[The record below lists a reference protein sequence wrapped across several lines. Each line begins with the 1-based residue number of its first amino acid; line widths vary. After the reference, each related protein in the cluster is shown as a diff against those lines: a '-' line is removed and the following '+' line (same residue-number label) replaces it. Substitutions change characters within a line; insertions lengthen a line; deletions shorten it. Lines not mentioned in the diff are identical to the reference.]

1 MSCTGL
7 SRTQLRIHGSTPL
20 YTPPSEVGM
29 GRPCAVTLDP
39 LVRQPKSNPR
49 RTPGPRHPAV
59 PVRTKSLP
67 PRHSCPRVYHPA
79 RSVTRTSV
87 SADGI
92 HGARDNLGCTAMR
105 HAQIMEIVERYIEH
119 RDANLSP
126 PAPLPLPG
134 AILRNFAVEDFFPF
148 FPSLDDSVAPPG
160 PSPTP
165 PTTRSETSVVPP
177 VAQLLGPQGRRWSR
191 HGSFKARSSRSTIGP
206 TSHELFNA
214 QGSTRNHRI
223 EPDFSETQVMIFI
236 AILCPSHES
245 RSTTSRPPS
254 ARAVAASAICGNR
267 DSREVGDENEQ
278 GEHGQSTP
286 PPWWPSVTI
295 YFCVWSVTSFP

>member
-1 MSCTGL
+1 
-7 SRTQLRIHGSTPL
+7 
-20 YTPPSEVGM
+20 
-29 GRPCAVTLDP
+29 
-39 LVRQPKSNPR
+39 
-49 RTPGPRHPAV
+49 
-59 PVRTKSLP
+59 
-67 PRHSCPRVYHPA
+67 
-79 RSVTRTSV
+79 
-87 SADGI
+87 
-92 HGARDNLGCTAMR
+92 MR

-126 PAPLPLPG
+126 PAPLPLPS

-177 VAQLLGPQGRRWSR
+177 VAQLLGPQGRRWPR
-191 HGSFKARSSRSTIGP
+191 HASFKARSSRSTIGP

-223 EPDFSETQVMIFI
+223 EPDYSETRVKIFI
-236 AILCPSHES
+236 AILSPSHES

-278 GEHGQSTP
+278 GGRRLRSTSACGRLRASRERSTGMADP
-286 PPWWPSVTI
+286 ELCDDHKCRSGRAGRTPGRPRDGRCGGAARSPCEGTAT
-295 YFCVWSVTSFP
+295 F

>member
-1 MSCTGL
+1 MKTFFHFSPVWTTVL
-7 SRTQLRIHGSTPL
+7 PHQVRV
-20 YTPPSEVGM
+20 PP
-29 GRPCAVTLDP
+29 
-39 LVRQPKSNPR
+39 
-49 RTPGPRHPAV
+49 
-59 PVRTKSLP
+59 
-67 PRHSCPRVYHPA
+67 
-79 RSVTRTSV
+79 
-87 SADGI
+87 
-92 HGARDNLGCTAMR
+92 
-105 HAQIMEIVERYIEH
+105 
-119 RDANLSP
+119 
-126 PAPLPLPG
+126 
-134 AILRNFAVEDFFPF
+134 
-148 FPSLDDSVAPPG
+148 
-160 PSPTP
+160 P

-223 EPDFSETQVMIFI
+223 EPDYSETRVKIFI
-236 AILCPSHES
+236 AILSPSHES

>member
-20 YTPPSEVGM
+20 YTPPSEVSM

-79 RSVTRTSV
+79 RSVTGTSV

-126 PAPLPLPG
+126 PAPLPLPV
-134 AILRNFAVEDFFPF
+134 AIFIEKLCRRRLFSIFPQSGRQCC
-148 FPSLDDSVAPPG
+148 PA
-160 PSPTP
+160 
-165 PTTRSETSVVPP
+165 RSE
-177 VAQLLGPQGRRWSR
+177 
-191 HGSFKARSSRSTIGP
+191 
-206 TSHELFNA
+206 SHSPNNPKRDVR
-214 QGSTRNHRI
+214 GSTCRTT
-223 EPDFSETQVMIFI
+223 PW
-236 AILCPSHES
+236 
-245 RSTTSRPPS
+245 TSRTEMAP
-254 ARAVAASAICGNR
+254 
-267 DSREVGDENEQ
+267 SREFQ
-278 GEHGQSTP
+278 GT
-286 PPWWPSVTI
+286 
-295 YFCVWSVTSFP
+295 

>member
-1 MSCTGL
+1 MLSKDTCWGNPPPMSCTGL

-20 YTPPSEVGM
+20 YTPPSEVSM

-79 RSVTRTSV
+79 RSVTGTSV

-126 PAPLPLPG
+126 PAPLPLPS
-134 AILRNFAVEDFFPF
+134 AILRNFAVEDFFH
-148 FPSLDDSVAPPG
+148 FP
-160 PSPTP
+160 
-165 PTTRSETSVVPP
+165 
-177 VAQLLGPQGRRWSR
+177 
-191 HGSFKARSSRSTIGP
+191 
-206 TSHELFNA
+206 
-214 QGSTRNHRI
+214 
-223 EPDFSETQVMIFI
+223 
-236 AILCPSHES
+236 
-245 RSTTSRPPS
+245 
-254 ARAVAASAICGNR
+254 
-267 DSREVGDENEQ
+267 
-278 GEHGQSTP
+278 
-286 PPWWPSVTI
+286 
-295 YFCVWSVTSFP
+295 

>member
-1 MSCTGL
+1 MQTCHHPPHSL
-7 SRTQLRIHGSTPL
+7 SQLRYL
-20 YTPPSEVGM
+20 
-29 GRPCAVTLDP
+29 
-39 LVRQPKSNPR
+39 
-49 RTPGPRHPAV
+49 
-59 PVRTKSLP
+59 
-67 PRHSCPRVYHPA
+67 
-79 RSVTRTSV
+79 
-87 SADGI
+87 
-92 HGARDNLGCTAMR
+92 
-105 HAQIMEIVERYIEH
+105 
-119 RDANLSP
+119 
-126 PAPLPLPG
+126 
-134 AILRNFAVEDFFPF
+134 LRNFAVDDFFPF

-223 EPDFSETQVMIFI
+223 EPDYSETRVKIFI
-236 AILCPSHES
+236 AILSPSHES

-278 GEHGQSTP
+278 GEHGQSTL
-286 PPWWPSVTI
+286 WWLGYELPVNAALAWPILNCGRSNAAPCRRLRLIRAGLDALGVHLDALGMAAVEVRHDLPVEALQRFRRLLLGPRVAMLRSVHRR
-295 YFCVWSVTSFP
+295 V

>member
-1 MSCTGL
+1 
-7 SRTQLRIHGSTPL
+7 
-20 YTPPSEVGM
+20 
-29 GRPCAVTLDP
+29 
-39 LVRQPKSNPR
+39 
-49 RTPGPRHPAV
+49 
-59 PVRTKSLP
+59 
-67 PRHSCPRVYHPA
+67 
-79 RSVTRTSV
+79 
-87 SADGI
+87 
-92 HGARDNLGCTAMR
+92 MR

-165 PTTRSETSVVPP
+165 PTARSETSVVPP